1 MTTSWLCFIDTLVI
15 DAGPPLSNGL
25 NHVLLRAL
33 RGPLRASRIF
43 KISIDLI
50 RRLIILSD
58 ALQIFT
64 ARSDIH
70 WSRKLTAGATRVWHI
85 YMVSLVIHEG
95 RLVTVQSIL
104 LLVRIVRPGAL
115 GRSIANSYASLL
127 TGGDKWTV
135 IDHGTIIDWII
146 GTAVGIRHLVG
157 AFPAQCK
164 GFIPRRL
171 QLLWPSLPTSSYTGI
186 LLELSI
192 GETV

>member
-1 MTTSWLCFIDTLVI
+1 
-15 DAGPPLSNGL
+15 
-25 NHVLLRAL
+25 
-33 RGPLRASRIF
+33 
-43 KISIDLI
+43 
-50 RRLIILSD
+50 
-58 ALQIFT
+58 
-64 ARSDIH
+64 
-70 WSRKLTAGATRVWHI
+70 
-85 YMVSLVIHEG
+85 MVGLVIHEG
-95 RLVTVQSIL
+95 RLVTVQGIL

-115 GRSIANSYASLL
+115 GRSVADSYASLL
-127 TGGDKWTV
+127 TGCDKWTV

-164 GFIPRRL
+164 RFIPCRL